1 MIKRRSNVKHLKSS
15 LIHSV
20 FEVDGVDVLGCGAK
34 LDNNKNY
41 IPIDDEPTCPAC
53 WDAMS
58 RLGTNTIK
66 MKIKTNHQIQRWWL
80 KEKLNNWRFL

>member
-34 LDNNKNY
+34 IENKNNY
-41 IPIDDEPTCPAC
+41 IPIDDEPTCSAC

-66 MKIKTNHQIQRWWL
+66 TKIKNQSPDTEVVVKRKI
-80 KEKLNNWRFL
+80 K